1 MIEKNVIQMNR
12 GITINV
18 YVSVRNIMYVKKLT
32 FGIVLHDLSKMEN
45 IWQIL
50 WMIQG
55 LHVMK
60 L

>member
-1 MIEKNVIQMNR
+1 MNR

>member
-1 MIEKNVIQMNR
+1 MNR

-18 YVSVRNIMYVKKLT
+18 YVSVRNIMYVKQLT
-32 FGIVLHDLSKMEN
+32 FGIVLHVLSKMEN